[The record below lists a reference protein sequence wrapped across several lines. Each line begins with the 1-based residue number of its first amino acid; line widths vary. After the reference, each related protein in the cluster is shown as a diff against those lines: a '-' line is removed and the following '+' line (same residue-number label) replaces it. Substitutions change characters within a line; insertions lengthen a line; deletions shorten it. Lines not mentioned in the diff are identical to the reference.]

1 MTDTLAESA
10 TAVRPANPPFGSTV
24 PVGEDGC
31 WDLHYLEQGSGQ
43 PIVLVHGSGPG
54 AGGHA
59 NFSANIGVLAEAGFR
74 VLVPDLIGFGWSS
87 KPDDMDYTLDMFVE
101 TFRQFL
107 DHVGIDKAVL
117 VGNSLGGAVVMG
129 FALAYPERVSKL
141 VLMAPGGIESR
152 ERYFQMEGI
161 QSMVSRFVGAGFDA
175 GTMAEIL
182 KLLAFDT
189 RHISPGMVES
199 RLAVY
204 ETQPKAVLGRII
216 IPDLTDRLGDLKMPI
231 IGFWGWEDKFCPAT
245 GAQKIVSACP
255 DARMTLFSRCGHWV
269 MIERADAFNRDVIDF
284 ARH

>member
-1 MTDTLAESA
+1 MTDTLERDA
-10 TAVRPANPPFGSTV
+10 TARATNPPFGKTV
-24 PVGEDGC
+24 PVGEG
-31 WDLHYLEQGSGQ
+31 WDLHYLEKGAG
-43 PIVLVHGSGPG
+43 PPVVLVHGSGPG

-59 NFSANIGVLAEAGFR
+59 NFSGNIDVLADAGFR

-101 TFRQFL
+101 TFREFL
-107 DHVGIDKAVL
+107 DHIGIAKAVL

-161 QSMVSRFVGAGFDA
+161 LTMVSRFVGAGFDEA
-175 GTMAEIL
+175 TMGDIL
-182 KLLAFDT
+182 KLLAFDPK
-189 RHISPGMVES
+189 HVSPGMVES

-204 ETQPKAVLGRII
+204 KTQPKAVLGRII
-216 IPDLTDRLGDLKMPI
+216 IPDLTERLGELKVPI

-245 GAQKIVSACP
+245 GAEKIVAACP

-269 MIERADAFNRDVIDF
+269 MIERADEFNRDVIDF
-284 ARH
+284 ARN